1 MRHMAYLGDKYTPV
15 DYMYEQRA
23 NIFWKVEAVR
33 VQELREI
40 MPLSYSY
47 LVGDV
52 WTPLYKARGLL

>member
-15 DYMYEQRA
+15 DYEQRA

>member
-15 DYMYEQRA
+15 DYEQRA

-52 WTPLYKARGLL
+52 

>member
-52 WTPLYKARGLL
+52 